1 MSTDP
6 DKPTDAEIEQEIRQN
21 RKFSAEEA
29 LGRMAGPGTMKGASA
44 LSPQQQAENAVGDWL
59 RHNVADTAGALRTV
73 MHRHVNASD
82 ALQKDPEHPLL
93 ALAGYCRRVLA
104 SEDLL
109 KEVVREADVEWGRVF
124 DERPHFERAG
134 SPVDAD
140 DPYTLASVRG
150 TLTHLLEQLAQS
162 GQ

>member
-6 DKPTDAEIEQEIRQN
+6 HKPTDAEIEQEIRQN

-29 LGRMAGPGTMKGASA
+29 LGRMAGPGAMKGASA

-59 RHNVADTAGALRTV
+59 RHNVANTAGALRMV

-82 ALQKDPEHPLL
+82 ALQKDPENPLH
-93 ALAGYCRRVLA
+93 ALACYCRRVLA

-109 KEVVREADVEWGRVF
+109 REVVREADVEWGRSM
-124 DERPHFERAG
+124 DERPFFERDGAA
-134 SPVDAD
+134 PHPD
-140 DPYTLASVRG
+140 DPYTFQSVRSA
-150 TLTHLLEQLAQS
+150 LADALKRLEP
-162 GQ
+162 

>member
-109 KEVVREADVEWGRVF
+109 KEVVREADVEWGRAM
-124 DERPHFERAG
+124 DERPFFDREGAPSH
-134 SPVDAD
+134 PD
-140 DPYTLASVRG
+140 DPYTLQSVRPV
-150 TLTHLLEQLAQS
+150 LAEALRRLEP
-162 GQ
+162 

>member
-29 LGRMAGPGTMKGASA
+29 LGRMAGPGAMKGASA

-59 RHNVADTAGALRTV
+59 RSNISDTAGALRTV

-109 KEVVREADVEWGRVF
+109 KEVVREADVEWGRAM
-124 DERPHFERAG
+124 DERPFFEREG
-134 SPVDAD
+134 TPPHPD
-140 DPYTLASVRG
+140 DPYTFESVRSV
-150 TLTHLLEQLAQS
+150 LTDALRRLEP
-162 GQ
+162 

>member
-6 DKPTDAEIEQEIRQN
+6 DKPTDADIEQEIRRN

-29 LGRMAGPGTMKGASA
+29 LGRMAGPGAMKGASA

-104 SEDLL
+104 SDDLL
-109 KEVVREADVEWGRVF
+109 KEVVREADVEWGRAM
-124 DERPHFERAG
+124 DERPFFEREGAA
-134 SPVDAD
+134 PHPD
-140 DPYTLASVRG
+140 DPYTLQSVRSV
-150 TLTHLLEQLAQS
+150 LAEALRRLEP
-162 GQ
+162 